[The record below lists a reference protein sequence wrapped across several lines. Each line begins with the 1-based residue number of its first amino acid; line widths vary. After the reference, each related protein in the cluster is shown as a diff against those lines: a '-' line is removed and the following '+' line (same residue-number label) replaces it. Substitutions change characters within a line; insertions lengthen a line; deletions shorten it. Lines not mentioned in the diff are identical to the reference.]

1 MLRYCCDLRTQ
12 CKQSKLS
19 ASFWSTLR
27 LRVERINVMNGDE
40 CKSAHYKAEKTL
52 NELVVHETRMSEQSI
67 IYIENIS
74 NIAYRDFE
82 ASMVT
87 C

>member
-1 MLRYCCDLRTQ
+1 M
-12 CKQSKLS
+12 
-19 ASFWSTLR
+19 
-27 LRVERINVMNGDE
+27 LRVECINVMNGDE
-40 CKSAHYKAEKTL
+40 CKSARYTAEKTL